1 MSFEDVSQ
9 ALNKIVKL
17 VSEVYRGYHQYAM
30 IETIFS
36 GLLMGEPVL
45 LIGSH
50 GSFKTSLAS
59 FVGRLF
65 DKPVVALKEVFQ
77 SRGGV
82 ERFFEDL
89 GRRLSVDPERLM
101 RNLVDGANVDY
112 QQSGRSLLVKVEFNA
127 VKHPEAVKLGEARR
141 KPIEVFS
148 MQVND
153 QMDPEDILGYGVD
166 HPAVLGLKP
175 PHAIKRNRFAGADF
189 ICLDEIFGCPRLI
202 SKFHHALNEKVIDTT
217 VGPIEVRP
225 LGIVLCTNPFTKY
238 YATQI
243 SLANFATLDRY
254 ALSARSLPPS
264 SQEILM
270 MVARRQTEVRK
281 FAPIELIYEGRRLM
295 EEVAVPEEFTIFCM
309 SLVSHLSRCYFSPSQ
324 GRRAEES
331 KDPFETEKDCSLC
344 IYGREYPCG
353 IANVGKVRTTIRL
366 QQAMKAH
373 ALLNMRREADESD
386 LVFALEHVLPHRL
399 SWNDPE
405 FLSEHGSMFTA
416 AKALVERYAE
426 IFEGQYERL
435 REVEG
440 LIKKPD
446 AEKALELKSKY
457 MDAPIVRSM
466 LDEITD
472 MMKESAKK
480 RGDSATLEVLEPQ
493 LPNLRAAIKTLRGD
507 SAPPA

>member
-65 DKPVVALKEVFQ
+65 DKPVVVLKEVFQ

-89 GRRLSVDPERLM
+89 GRRLSVDPECLM
-101 RNLVDGANVDY
+101 RNLVDGASVEY
-112 QQSGRSLLVKVEFNA
+112 EQSGRSLLVKVEFNA
-127 VKHPEAVKLGEARR
+127 VKHPEAAKLGEPCR

-202 SKFHHALNEKVIDTT
+202 SKLHHALNEKIVDTT
-217 VGPIEVRP
+217 VGPVEVKP

-264 SQEILM
+264 SQEILA
-270 MVARRQTEVRK
+270 MVEKWRHTRVKK
-281 FAPIELIYEGRRLM
+281 FAPVELIYEGRRLM

-309 SLVSHLSRCYFSPSQ
+309 SLVSHLSRCYFSPSR
-324 GRRAEES
+324 GKRAEES
-331 KDPFETEKDCSLC
+331 KDPFEAEKDCSLC
-344 IYGREYPCG
+344 IYGGEYPCS
-353 IANVGKVRTTIRL
+353 IANVGKVRATIRL

-373 ALLNMRREADESD
+373 ALLNARKEADESD
-386 LVFALEHVLPHRL
+386 LAFALEHVLPHRL
-399 SWNDPE
+399 SWNNQE

-416 AKALVERYAE
+416 TRALVEKYASM
-426 IFEGQYERL
+426 FAAQYARIK
-435 REVEG
+435 EVED
-440 LIKKPD
+440 LIKRPD
-446 AEKALELKSKY
+446 AVKALELRGKY
-457 MDAPIVRSM
+457 ADAPIVRSV
-466 LDEITD
+466 LDEVTD

-480 RGDSATLEVLEPQ
+480 RGDSETLGVLEPQ
-493 LPNLRAAIKTLRGD
+493 LNVRDAIRALRGGQ
-507 SAPPA
+507 APPA